1 VKCSVEFDATYIPD
15 WGILMF
21 IQETQGYVLRPNNW
35 FERAAAFVLIIYC
48 APLIG
53 IVALAIRFGS
63 QGPIL
68 IHARASKGN
77 YLRFRTT
84 KMSEVK
90 GVEDSDKILV
100 AGDVTFV
107 GCFLQKSRLDKLP
120 QLWNVAT
127 GELSITDILR

>member
-1 VKCSVEFDATYIPD
+1 MI
-15 WGILMF
+15 
-21 IQETQGYVLRPNNW
+21 IQEAQGYALRPNSW

-53 IVALAIRFGS
+53 IVALAIRFES
-63 QGPIL
+63 QGPVL
-68 IHARASKGN
+68 IRARASKGN

-90 GVEDSDKILV
+90 GADDIDSILV
-100 AGDVTFV
+100 AGDATCI
-107 GCFLQKSRLDKLP
+107 GRFLQKSRLDKLP

-127 GELSITDILR
+127 GELSITNILR